1 MTRARRRRSGAAP
14 FLVLTIALV
23 AATRA
28 DTQSRALPV
37 SDYIAQLDAIRS
49 AVAAWPDA
57 AARATALVRAL
68 PATITIQGSGEQ
80 FEVSTESIR
89 REFRAAQEG
98 HTAARQR
105 LVRELGTMRSEALR
119 YLDAPAASAA
129 PRALLAQILAGQEFH
144 DLHGPTWADRLRQR
158 IWEFFLRALGLLFR
172 ESAIPT
178 VGNVLVYGL
187 IALALL
193 ALAAAAYRF
202 VRRRAPA
209 EVVLFE
215 PVMPAP
221 MEWPLWLSQA
231 QAAAARGSW
240 RDAIHFSYWCAVAF
254 LESKGAWRSDPS
266 RTPRE
271 YLRLLPASSEERA
284 TLAALTRRFE
294 LVWYGDVHA
303 DEAAFAESIANL
315 KKIGCP
321 AA

>member
-1 MTRARRRRSGAAP
+1 MTRARRQRPSVAL
-14 FLVLTIALV
+14 FLILTIAVV
-23 AATRA
+23 AETRA
-28 DTQSRALPV
+28 GAQAPALPV
-37 SDYIAQLDAIRS
+37 SDYVVQLDAIRGALS
-49 AVAAWPDA
+49 AGPDA

-68 PATITIQGSGEQ
+68 PGTITVQGSREQ
-80 FEVSTESIR
+80 FDVSTESIR
-89 REFRAAQEG
+89 REFRASQEG
-98 HTAARQR
+98 DTAARGR
-105 LVRELGTMRSEALR
+105 LVRELRTMRSEAVR
-119 YLDAPAASAA
+119 YMDAPAASAA
-129 PRALLAQILAGQEFH
+129 PRALLAQILEGKEFR

-158 IWEFFLRALGLLFR
+158 MAEFFLKALGLLFR
-172 ESAIPT
+172 QSAIPT
-178 VGNVLVYGL
+178 VGNILVYGL

-209 EVVLFE
+209 EVLLSGM
-215 PVMPAP
+215 VMPSP
-221 MEWPLWLSQA
+221 MEWPLWLAQA

-254 LESKGAWRSDPS
+254 LESQGAWRSDPS

-271 YLRLLPASSEERA
+271 YLHLLPASSDERA

-294 LVWYGDVHA
+294 LVWYGDAHA

-321 AA
+321 AV

>member
-1 MTRARRRRSGAAP
+1 MTRARRQRRRVAL
-14 FLVLTIALV
+14 FVILTIAVV
-23 AATRA
+23 AAPRA
-28 DTQSRALPV
+28 HAQTALPV
-37 SDYIAQLDAIRS
+37 SDYIVRLDAIRGAVS
-49 AVAAWPDA
+49 AGPDA

-68 PATITIQGSGEQ
+68 PGTITVQGSREQ
-80 FEVSTESIR
+80 FEVSTDSIR
-89 REFRAAQEG
+89 RDFRASQEG
-98 HTAARQR
+98 DTAARER
-105 LVRELGTMRSEALR
+105 LVGELRTMRSEAAR
-119 YLDAPAASAA
+119 YLDAPASSDA
-129 PRALLAQILAGQEFH
+129 PRALLARILEGSEFR

-158 IWEFFLRALGLLFR
+158 ILEFFLRALGLLFR
-172 ESAIPT
+172 QSAIPT

-209 EVVLFE
+209 EVVLFD

-221 MEWPLWLSQA
+221 MEWPLWLAQA

-240 RDAIHFSYWCAVAF
+240 RDAIHFSYWCGVAF
-254 LESKGAWRSDPS
+254 LENKGAWRSDPS

-271 YLRLLPASSEERA
+271 YLRLLPASSEDRA

-294 LVWYGDVHA
+294 LVWYGDAHA

>member
-1 MTRARRRRSGAAP
+1 MTRPRPQRPTVALFLILAAAVVGATHAQAQTP
-14 FLVLTIALV
+14 AL
-23 AATRA
+23 A
-28 DTQSRALPV
+28 V
-37 SDYIAQLDAIRS
+37 SDYVVQLDAIRDAVS
-49 AVAAWPDA
+49 AGPSA
-57 AARATALVRAL
+57 AARASALVRAL
-68 PATITIQGSGEQ
+68 PGTITVQGSREQ

-98 HTAARQR
+98 NAGARQR
-105 LVRELGTMRSEALR
+105 LVRELRTMRSEAVR
-119 YLDAPAASAA
+119 YLDAPASSAA
-129 PRALLAQILAGQEFH
+129 PRALLAQILEGKEFR

-158 IWEFFLRALGLLFR
+158 ILEFFLGALGLLFR
-172 ESAIPT
+172 QSAIPT

-193 ALAAAAYRF
+193 ALAGAAYRF

-209 EVVLFE
+209 EVALFD

-221 MEWPLWLSQA
+221 MEWPLWLAQA

-254 LESKGAWRSDPS
+254 LESKGTWRSDPS

-271 YLRLLPASSEERA
+271 YLRLLPAASDERA

-294 LVWYGDVHA
+294 LVWYGDAHA

>member
-1 MTRARRRRSGAAP
+1 MTCARRQRPGAVPASI
-14 FLVLTIALV
+14 LAIAIV
-23 AATRA
+23 AAARA
-28 DTQSRALPV
+28 GAQAPALPV
-37 SDYIAQLDAIRS
+37 SAYIVQLDAIRS
-49 AVAAWPDA
+49 AVSAGPDA

-68 PATITIQGSGEQ
+68 PGTITVQGSREQ
-80 FEVSTESIR
+80 FDVSTESIR
-89 REFRAAQEG
+89 QEFRAVQEG
-98 HTAARQR
+98 DAAARRR
-105 LVRELGTMRSEALR
+105 LVGELRTMRSEAAR

-129 PRALLAQILAGQEFH
+129 PRARLAQILEGKEFR

-158 IWEFFLRALGLLFR
+158 ILEFFLNALGLLFR
-172 ESAIPT
+172 RSAIPT

-193 ALAAAAYRF
+193 ALAIAAWRF
-202 VRRRAPA
+202 MRQRAPA
-209 EVVLFE
+209 EVVLSA

-221 MEWPLWLSQA
+221 MEWPLWFAQA

-254 LESKGAWRSDPS
+254 LENKGAWRSDPS

-271 YLRLLPASSEERA
+271 YLRLLPASSDERA

-294 LVWYGDVHA
+294 LVWYGDAHA